1 MHFNLPNALTWFRI
15 IAIPLVVIVFY
26 LPVTWARPAAGL
38 LFALAGI
45 TDWLDGYLARRLGQ
59 TSSFGAFLDPVA
71 DKLIV
76 ATALVL
82 LVQARAA
89 DVAAYKHFDFGLG
102 RDPTVVLALVAA
114 VIIGRE
120 ITVSAL
126 REWMSQIGARAH
138 VAVNFFGKWKTTFQI
153 VGIALM
159 LYREPFLGRRHLSHR
174 RGDCSTS
181 RPALTLWSMI
191 EYLRAAV
198 ARDARRGRPGHAAL
212 SASRDSGCRRGLIC
226 TLRTYISRGTQS

>member
-15 IAIPLVVIVFY
+15 IAIPLIVIVFY

-89 DVAAYKHFDFGLG
+89 DVASYKHFDLGLG

-159 LYREPFLGRRHLSHR
+159 LYREPFLGGSIYLI
-174 RGDCSTS
+174 GEVLLYV
-181 RPALTLWSMI
+181 AAGLTLWSMI
-191 EYLRAAV
+191 EYLRAALP
-198 ARDARRGRPGHAAL
+198 AMRG
-212 SASRDSGCRRGLIC
+212 ASDSGTRR
-226 TLRTYISRGTQS
+226 